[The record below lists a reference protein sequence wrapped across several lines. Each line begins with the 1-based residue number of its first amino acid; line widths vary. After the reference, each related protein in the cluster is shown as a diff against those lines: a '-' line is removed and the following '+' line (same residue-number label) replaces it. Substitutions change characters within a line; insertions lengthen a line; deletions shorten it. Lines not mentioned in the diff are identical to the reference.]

1 MIIIMEEGASEEAVS
16 LVIGAVEAEG
26 FRPFINP
33 GVERKV
39 IAVIGVVNAEKMAVA
54 DKFASFMGVERVA
67 LVSEPYKLASRAHHP
82 AGTLL
87 NIRGVVIGGPELC
100 VVAGPCSV
108 ESREQTLEVAHAVKE
123 AGAHMLRGGA
133 FKPRTSPYAFQGL
146 GRKGLEILAE
156 ARDLTGLPI
165 VTEVMDNSDCDEAAE
180 YADVL
185 QIGAR
190 NMQNFRLLK
199 RVGAMQ
205 IPVLLKRGFGCKIE
219 DLLMAAE
226 YIMSEGNNQIIL
238 CERGI
243 ITFETATRFT
253 TDINAIPVI
262 KHHSHLPIVLDPSH
276 AAGDWRYV
284 ADIALAAIAAGVD
297 GLEVEVH
304 NHPSQA
310 KSDSAQALTQEKF
323 VEFMSRAR
331 RVAAAV
337 DRTIGAPAM
346 IRQ

>member
-1 MIIIMEEGASEEAVS
+1 MIIIMEEGAPEAAVNQ
-16 LVIGAVEAEG
+16 VIAAIEAEG

-54 DKFASFMGVERVA
+54 DKFAAFDGVERVA

-82 AGTLL
+82 AGTVLD
-87 NIRGVVIGGPELC
+87 IRGVTIGGPELC
-100 VVAGPCSV
+100 VMAGPCSV
-108 ESREQTLEVAHAVKE
+108 ESREQTLEVALAVKE

-133 FKPRTSPYAFQGL
+133 FKPRSSPYAFQGL
-146 GRKGLEILAE
+146 GMKGLEILAE
-156 ARDLTGLPI
+156 AREITGLPI
-165 VTEVMDNSDCDEAAE
+165 VTEVMDNDDCEMAKDF
-180 YADVL
+180 ADVL

-199 RVGAMQ
+199 RVGSMPIA
-205 IPVLLKRGFGCKIE
+205 VLLKRGFGCKIE

-226 YIMSEGNNQIIL
+226 YIMSEGNAQVIL

-243 ITFETATRFT
+243 ITFETSTRFT

-262 KHHSHLPIVLDPSH
+262 KHHSHLPVVLDPSH

-284 ADIALAAIAAGVD
+284 ADITLAGVAAGAD
-297 GLEVEVH
+297 GLEIEVH
-304 NHPSQA
+304 NHPAQA
-310 KSDSAQALTQEKF
+310 KSDSAQALTPEKF
-323 VEFMSRAR
+323 VDLMGRIR

-337 DRTIGAPAM
+337 DRTVSTPA
-346 IRQ
+346 QV